1 MTIKGSYLSS
11 AFMALVFAA
20 GAMLPAVDAIAQET
34 EAQDKITAAV
44 SNQTQP
50 RLPEASTWEA
60 NDDDALLF
68 DIRSG
73 KYRLG
78 DGVRGYQTSTGVCV
92 DFADMVIALD
102 LPIRLDKK
110 SRRATGWLFNET
122 KTIVVDRDQAIVQIV
137 NKRIKIAA
145 DDIYDVPEGWCVNID
160 KLSIWLDLELTAD
173 LSNALIILKSEEK
186 LPFELAEERKERAGR
201 VRQKNNFD
209 ISKLPQAFDP
219 YRLWRTP
226 SIDVVAS
233 AGVQNIT
240 GDTGGTSGDVR
251 YEIFA
256 SGEIAKASFDA
267 RISSDNQ
274 GVPSGVRLRLFRTDP
289 KGALLGPLNA
299 THVAIGD
306 ISTVS
311 TALGAQNTAGRGA
324 FITNRPIERPA
335 NFDRTTFRGELPDGW
350 DAELYR
356 NDQLIGFSAS
366 RGDGRYEFIDVA
378 LLYGQNRFEVILYG
392 PQGQIKKEVK
402 LIPVGLDS
410 IPPKETYYWAT
421 VQDNGRDL
429 FNFGDENI
437 SPATGFRGGVGIER
451 GINAKTS
458 IAASVFS
465 LRSLDERQ
473 NQIEA
478 SIRRAIGPTLLEV
491 SAANDFGSNNA
502 VRAQLLGQS
511 GQTLFQLEAALLDE
525 GFLSE
530 RYNANTRQLVR
541 ATLDQNLTLGSKI
554 IPLHFEASYDKDT
567 FGNNSL
573 EALTRISFNI
583 NKLNVTNELSWESVS
598 SENGANTPDL
608 FESTVRLSGRL
619 GRVRLR
625 GEANF
630 ALSGGLN
637 GAGFR
642 SSQITADWRGGDKS
656 AFRGEIGYQA
666 VSRRAR
672 IALGYTR
679 NFKNVALT
687 GQIEAAS
694 DGSVAAGLNL
704 AFSLGPKPGGRGV
717 RIAANKLAATGQAF
731 ATVFHDD
738 NGDGIHQENEAIE
751 RNVELTTGTSGR
763 SEPTDENGETF
774 IDGLQP
780 FQPILVG
787 IDTSTLPDPF
797 VQPANSGVV
806 ITPRPGV
813 AFEIALPLVSAGE
826 ISGTLVKEGG
836 GLYTGVDLELVDKN
850 GIAVKQT
857 RSEFDGFFLFEG
869 VPYGQYNIRI
879 SPLVADIL
887 GVQSDLN
894 KKAALDKDNPIFDF
908 GSVAAKAQIKVK
920 IASLDQDNIDNE
932 EADAAEELSKTSNGG
947 F

>member
-1 MTIKGSYLSS
+1 
-11 AFMALVFAA
+11 MALVLAA
-20 GAMLPAVDAIAQET
+20 GTMLPAAHAFAQQTTDQEKVATSTSTIA
-34 EAQDKITAAV
+34 AQKA
-44 SNQTQP
+44 
-50 RLPEASTWEA
+50 WKA

-78 DGVRGYQTSTGVCV
+78 DGVRGYQTNTGICV
-92 DFADMVIALD
+92 DFADMIIALD

-122 KTIVVDRDQAIVQIV
+122 KTMALDRDQEIVQIV
-137 NKRIKIAA
+137 NKRIKIGQN
-145 DDIYDVPEGWCVNID
+145 DIYDVPEGWCVNID
-160 KLSIWLDLELTAD
+160 KLATWLDLTLTAD
-173 LSNALIILKSEEK
+173 LSNALIILESDEK

-201 VRQKNNFD
+201 VRQTNNFD
-209 ISKLPQAFDP
+209 ISKLPQATDP

-233 AGVQNIT
+233 AGIQNIA
-240 GDTGGTSGDVR
+240 GDAAGSRGDVR

-256 SGEIAKASFDA
+256 SGEVAKASFDA
-267 RISSDNQ
+267 RISSNNQ
-274 GVPSGVRLRLFRTDP
+274 GVPSSVRLRLFRTDP
-289 KGALLGPLNA
+289 KAALLGPLNA
-299 THVAIGD
+299 THAAVGD

-366 RGDGRYEFIDVA
+366 RGDGRYEFIDIA

-392 PQGQIKKEVK
+392 PQGQIKREVK

-410 IPPKETYYWAT
+410 IPPKDTYYWAT

-429 FNFGDENI
+429 FNFGDDNV
-437 SPATGFRGGVGIER
+437 SPATGLRGGFGFER

-458 IAASVFS
+458 IAASIFS
-465 LRSLDERQ
+465 LRSFNERQ

-478 SIRRAIGPTLLEV
+478 SVRRAIGPTLLEL

-525 GFLSE
+525 DFRSE
-530 RYNANTRQLVR
+530 RYNANIRQLVR
-541 ATLDQNLTLGSKI
+541 ATLDQNLTLGDKV
-554 IPLHFEASYDKDT
+554 IPLHFEASYDKDS
-567 FGNNSL
+567 FGNNGIEISN
-573 EALTRISFNI
+573 RISFNI
-583 NKLNVTNELSWESVS
+583 SKLNVTNELSWDSVRS
-598 SENGANTPDL
+598 NNGINTADL
-608 FESTVRLSGRL
+608 FENSVRLSGRL
-619 GRVRLR
+619 GRIRLR

-630 ALSGGLN
+630 TLSGGLN
-637 GAGFR
+637 GTGFR
-642 SSQITADWRGGDKS
+642 SSQITADWRSGDKS

-666 VSRRAR
+666 LSRRTR
-672 IALGYTR
+672 VALGYIH

-687 GQIEAAS
+687 GQVEAAS

-717 RIAANKLAATGQAF
+717 RIAANKLASTGQAF
-731 ATVFHDD
+731 AKVFHDD
-738 NGDGIHQENEAIE
+738 NGDGVHQENEAVE
-751 RNVELTTGTSGR
+751 QNVELTTGTTGR
-763 SEPTDENGETF
+763 SDPTDENGETF

-787 IDTSTLPDPF
+787 IDTSSLPDPF

-806 ITPRPGV
+806 ITPRPGI

-836 GLYTGVDLELVDKN
+836 GLFTGVDLQLLDKN
-850 GIAVKQT
+850 GIVVKQART
-857 RSEFDGFFLFEG
+857 EFDGFFLFEG
-869 VPYGQYNIRI
+869 VPYGQYEIRI
-879 SPLVADIL
+879 SPLVADII
-887 GVQSDLN
+887 GVRSALN
-894 KKAALDKDNPIFDF
+894 KKAVLNKDEPIFDF
-908 GSVAAKAQIKVK
+908 GSLAAKTKVK
-920 IASLDQDNIDNE
+920 IANLDKSDRDKSSSNTSESDIEDKIE
-932 EADAAEELSKTSNGG
+932 ESISGG
-947 F
+947 